1 MIDASGC
8 RGKESEEKKINIE
21 GIVEMKNYVVAIDVG
36 SSEIKIAVGS
46 IAEGGAI
53 NIECIVTEP
62 CDGVTAGLISNNQ
75 TAGNAL
81 RAAREKAEKLT
92 GIAITDAYVSIS
104 GKFVRCARYTDHVF
118 VEDKDNCIAREDV
131 LNLSNRMHNVKAE
144 DNENI
149 MDLFPICYTN
159 DAGAEMKN
167 PVGSY
172 SKQLTST
179 YNYIL
184 CERNAEERFRRIFRD
199 AHISIQ
205 GMFASA
211 AVISESMITAE
222 EKEEG
227 VAIVDIGSEVT
238 DVAIYRGGALCYIVS
253 IPIGGMAINSDIH
266 HYASQI
272 PLPAIEKLK
281 RIHGS
286 ALASNTTNVTIN
298 IQKGA
303 RNLMPIQSLNLAA
316 IIEARMTDIVD
327 YVWNEIREAGFAK
340 KLSAGIVLTG
350 GAANLKD
357 VAELF
362 QKITGVET
370 RVACAELGLTPESL
384 EKATSP
390 NLTLAVSLLLH
401 GAKKGA
407 TPVGK
412 IQRPA
417 EPIDDIEEK
426 KDDQSSV
433 VEKKPVTVA
442 EDESNDEPDDDFVDD
457 DGEDEDIP
465 SESSSKRGGFWSR
478 MKDKFRSSLDKA
490 FQNPD
495 VNDEDDNDDY

>member
-1 MIDASGC
+1 
-8 RGKESEEKKINIE
+8 
-21 GIVEMKNYVVAIDVG
+21 
-36 SSEIKIAVGS
+36 
-46 IAEGGAI
+46 
-53 NIECIVTEP
+53 
-62 CDGVTAGLISNNQ
+62 
-75 TAGNAL
+75 
-81 RAAREKAEKLT
+81 
-92 GIAITDAYVSIS
+92 
-104 GKFVRCARYTDHVF
+104 
-118 VEDKDNCIAREDV
+118 
-131 LNLSNRMHNVKAE
+131 
-144 DNENI
+144 
-149 MDLFPICYTN
+149 
-159 DAGAEMKN
+159 
-167 PVGSY
+167 
-172 SKQLTST
+172 
-179 YNYIL
+179 
-184 CERNAEERFRRIFRD
+184 
-199 AHISIQ
+199 
-205 GMFASA
+205 
-211 AVISESMITAE
+211 
-222 EKEEG
+222 
-227 VAIVDIGSEVT
+227 
-238 DVAIYRGGALCYIVS
+238 
-253 IPIGGMAINSDIH
+253 
-266 HYASQI
+266 
-272 PLPAIEKLK
+272 
-281 RIHGS
+281 
-286 ALASNTTNVTIN
+286 
-298 IQKGA
+298 
-303 RNLMPIQSLNLAA
+303 
-316 IIEARMTDIVD
+316 MTDIVD

-340 KLSAGIVLTG
+340 RLSAGIVLTG

-442 EDESNDEPDDDFVDD
+442 EDESNDEPDDDFVDE